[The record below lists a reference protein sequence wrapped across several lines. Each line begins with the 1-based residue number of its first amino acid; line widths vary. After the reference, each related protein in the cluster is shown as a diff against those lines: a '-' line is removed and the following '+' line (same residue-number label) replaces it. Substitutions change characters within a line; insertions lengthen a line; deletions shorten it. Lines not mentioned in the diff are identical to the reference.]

1 MVICLVSVVLW
12 SWHDVVRDSRGRGE
26 ALGVTLVWTLTRKL
40 DFLVGTARNLTTS
53 SCRNHLMRY
62 FNTTNN

>member
-12 SWHDVVRDSRGRGE
+12 PWHDVVRDSRGRGE

-40 DFLVGTARNLTTS
+40 NFLVGTARNLTTT
-53 SCRNHLMRY
+53 SCRNHLMKSSH
-62 FNTTNN
+62 TAID